1 MSTDT
6 NPTDSNGVVAP
17 INPGDP
23 VFYDWTYSGDQYGDG
38 FFANHVAIIVSS
50 DGVDP
55 VTGWTGPLI
64 DEHTSNREHAVWSL
78 IPYNSQ
84 AQTTAAWYTP
94 MYSGDPYV
102 GNAATRHAQRH
113 VSQSGQRARSM
124 KPSQAPALATPS
136 SPLGQL
142 AYSRPRIVEGGLSRG
157 TVAAVEQVFQAA
169 MSTRQLML
177 VPPNTASSTIAQKPS
192 SARLSQMVSSG
203 DRQISTLFIG
213 TQLQSERA
221 TLAEA
226 QALDAT
232 SNVRVTGGGADDF
245 HYSLIK
251 QLASGEVSVQGTVRT
266 WEAFSQVQAG
276 GSRVVPATPHNILD
290 VKATLMHTAAG
301 WKVSDLNWAF
311 APGSQP

>member
-1 MSTDT
+1 
-6 NPTDSNGVVAP
+6 
-17 INPGDP
+17 
-23 VFYDWTYSGDQYGDG
+23 
-38 FFANHVAIIVSS
+38 
-50 DGVDP
+50 
-55 VTGWTGPLI
+55 
-64 DEHTSNREHAVWSL
+64 
-78 IPYNSQ
+78 
-84 AQTTAAWYTP
+84 
-94 MYSGDPYV
+94 
-102 GNAATRHAQRH
+102 
-113 VSQSGQRARSM
+113 
-124 KPSQAPALATPS
+124 
-136 SPLGQL
+136 
-142 AYSRPRIVEGGLSRG
+142 
-157 TVAAVEQVFQAA
+157 
-169 MSTRQLML
+169 
-177 VPPNTASSTIAQKPS
+177 
-192 SARLSQMVSSG
+192 MVSSG